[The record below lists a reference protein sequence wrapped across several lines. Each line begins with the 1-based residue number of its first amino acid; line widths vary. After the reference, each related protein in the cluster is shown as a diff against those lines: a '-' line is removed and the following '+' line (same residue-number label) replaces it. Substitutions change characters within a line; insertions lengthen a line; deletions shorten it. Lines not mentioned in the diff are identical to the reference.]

1 MQFPHIN
8 KLELPDECR
17 SIVISFLR
25 VPHPT
30 AKMIKALQ
38 FERRGVDVYPF
49 LGKLKLVITGPGV
62 REYWDWVE
70 DIPELF
76 FSYSEVTGEPLLHWN
91 DDRQRYDMSDD
102 DTSDD

>member
-62 REYWDWVE
+62 IVYRDWVE
-70 DIPELF
+70 DIPELL
-76 FSYSEVTGEPLLHWN
+76 FSYGDVTGEHLLHWN
-91 DDRQRYDMSDD
+91 YDRQRYD